1 MAPSVTSDHD
11 GLAKRTWPIALI
23 EEFTEGEGFGVT
35 INAAKEGL
43 RDGGFLIRGA
53 YSVAS

>member
-1 MAPSVTSDHD
+1 MAPSVASDHD
-11 GLAKRTWPIALI
+11 GLAERTWGVALI

-35 INAAKEGL
+35 ISAAKEGL